1 MRSIELTLKNLET
14 RLKRVKKPD
23 ARFCT
28 EHFPEPRILF
38 TEEDE
43 RRFEEE
49 EKAGT
54 LDICPKCGKRFPPG
68 GPKLPVICFHHTD
81 HTEESEVE

>member
-1 MRSIELTLKNLET
+1 MRSLDQLIKNLET
-14 RLKRVKKPD
+14 RLKKVKKTD
-23 ARFCT
+23 ARYCT

-54 LDICPKCGKRFPPG
+54 LDICPICGKRFPPNG
-68 GPKLPVICFHHTD
+68 VKMPVICFAHP
-81 HTEESEVE
+81 EENEG